1 LSCAS
6 GLNIAYQDVFDW
18 DWRISGRRMVSRY
31 SSSTGPLGDCLM
43 RALFW
48 LVLFSGGAL
57 WFDGAYCSG
66 QHTQDAIQMFN
77 DVISMV
83 G

>member
-1 LSCAS
+1 MFLTGTG
-6 GLNIAYQDVFDW
+6 GLARGEWFPGIAHQPVH
-18 DWRISGRRMVSRY
+18 
-31 SSSTGPLGDCLM
+31 LGDCWM

-48 LVLFSGGAL
+48 LVLLSGGAL

-77 DVISMV
+77 DVISLV